1 MKTLTVSI
9 VLLMVMVLLMARHWN
24 MREGRKDDV

>member
-24 MREGRKDDV
+24 MKEEGKDDV